1 MVEKI
6 ILDADICVKLGGS
19 GKYRMLYDLIPLLAE
34 NVYIHKT
41 TYEEIMY
48 PYEAKSQINQ
58 LIAEGK
64 VHVVSEYDLEKND
77 RKVYDMT
84 YDKLYKVMKDPTRAK
99 KNVGEVCALAY
110 AKTKSIPLFATDE
123 RDLQPIIDKQL
134 NTGVDDIHCLRI
146 QDIVELSKS
155 GVLSVSRKQAKL
167 IWVISGKDKNTFD
180 NMWPNESK

>member
-6 ILDADICVKLGGS
+6 ILDADICLKLGGS
-19 GKYRMLYDLIPLLAE
+19 GKYQVLYELVPLLAR

-41 TYEEIMY
+41 TFEEILS
-48 PYEAKSQINQ
+48 PKAQITQ

-64 VHVVSEYDLEKND
+64 VHIVSEADLDKDD

-84 YDKLYKVMKDPTRAK
+84 YDKLYGVMKDPTRSR

-123 RDLQPIIDKQL
+123 KDLQPIIDRQL

-146 QDIVELSKS
+146 QDIIEQAKAGMLPI
-155 GVLSVSRKQAKL
+155 SRKHAKL
-167 IWVISGKDKNTFD
+167 IWVISGKDKTIFEYL
-180 NMWPNESK
+180 WPNEG